1 MTTSVSY
8 RVIAGLVAVWCA
20 GSLSAS
26 GVSAAVGR
34 PARAQSAS
42 PASPDGSVSSSPRP
56 AVPASAAESRLVLDR
71 YCVGCH
77 NERLKT
83 GGLAL
88 DGIDLAQVPRDG
100 GIWEKVIRKL
110 HSGTMPP
117 QGVPRPEQ
125 ATLSAV
131 IGWLEGELDRNAARS
146 PNPGRPV
153 LHRLNRTE
161 YANVIRDLLALDVDV
176 SSLLPPDDSSYG
188 FDNIADV
195 LRVSPALL
203 EQYLTAAR
211 KISALAVGDPEI
223 VPASDTY
230 RVRHDLSQD
239 RHVEGLPLGTVGG
252 TLVRHNVPL
261 DGEYVLQVKLFRTN
275 LAAIRGLEYPH
286 QVEISV
292 DGQRVFL
299 ANVGGTADFLG
310 LFDNP
315 KPYSDLVD
323 ARLQVRLN
331 MTAGPHEIGAAFLQK
346 ALSAGTAQL
355 QPFIRSSA
363 DPLDFTGRP
372 HIETLTITGP
382 SMTTGPGDTPSRRR
396 IFSCRPSNRISESRC
411 AEQILS
417 TLGRRAYRQPL
428 TDSDVRRLL
437 EFYQAGRQK
446 GTFEAG
452 IQLALRRMLASPK
465 FVFRAE
471 QEPANAA
478 SGAVYRVSDTELASR
493 LSFFLWSS
501 IPDDELLDAAKHG
514 TLGTPVVL
522 ERQVRRMLADS
533 RADALVTNFSGQW
546 LQLRNLRNIQ
556 PDSES
561 FPDFDDNLRQA
572 FQRETELFLG
582 SIVHDDRNV
591 LDLFS
596 ADYTFVN
603 ERLARHY
610 GMPGIYGSHFR
621 RVHVANEARR
631 GLLGQG
637 SMLTVTSHT
646 DRTSPVLRGKWIL
659 DNILGMPPPAP
670 PAVVPALKE
679 SDDAGKPLTMRAQ
692 MEMHRAN
699 ATCAACHRMM
709 DPPGFAL
716 ENFDAIGAW
725 RTGDSGGPIDASAQM
740 GDGSRITGAV
750 GLRQALLSRPELIV
764 GTITEKL
771 LTYALGRGVESYDMP
786 SVRAIG
792 REAARSQYKFSSLV
806 LGIVKSTPF
815 QMRVVSRHTPN

>member
-1 MTTSVSY
+1 MTTATATAAAT
-8 RVIAGLVAVWCA
+8 RLIAGFAVLAGALGVGVPGVAAAQA
-20 GSLSAS
+20 GGSADN
-26 GVSAAVGR
+26 AET
-34 PARAQSAS
+34 RA
-42 PASPDGSVSSSPRP
+42 
-56 AVPASAAESRLVLDR
+56 VLDR
-71 YCVGCH
+71 YCVSCH
-77 NERLKT
+77 NQRLKT

-88 DGIDLAQVPRDG
+88 DGIDPGQVPQG
-100 GIWEKVIRKL
+100 GEVWEKVIRKL
-110 HSGTMPP
+110 RSGTMPP
-117 QGVPRPEQ
+117 QGAPRPEPQ
-125 ATLSAV
+125 ALLAV
-131 IGWLEGELDRNAARS
+131 TEWLEGELDRSAALS
-146 PNPGRPV
+146 PNPGRPL

-161 YANVIRDLLALDVDV
+161 YANVIRDLLALEVDV

-203 EQYLTAAR
+203 EQYLAAAR

-223 VPASDTY
+223 VPVSETY
-230 RVRHDLSQD
+230 RVRQDLSQD
-239 RHVEGLPLGTVGG
+239 RHVEGLSLGTVGG
-252 TLVRHNVPL
+252 TLVRHNTPL

-275 LAAIRGLEYPH
+275 LAAIRGLEHPH
-286 QVEISV
+286 QVEITV

-299 ANVGGTADFLG
+299 ASVGGTADFLG

-331 MTAGPHEIGAAFLQK
+331 MTAGPHEIGAAFIQK

-382 SMTTGPGDTPSRRR
+382 EKVTGPGETPSRRR
-396 IFSCRPSNRISESRC
+396 VFSCRPSNRISENRC
-411 AEQILS
+411 AQQILG
-417 TLGRRAYRQPL
+417 TLGRRAYRQTL
-428 TDSDVRRLL
+428 TDSDLRRLL
-437 EFYQAGRQK
+437 EFYQTGRQK

-471 QEPANAA
+471 REPLNVAP
-478 SGAVYRVSDTELASR
+478 GAVYRVSDTELASR

-501 IPDDELLDAAKHG
+501 IPDDELLDAAQRG
-514 TLGTPVVL
+514 TLDQPAVL
-522 ERQVRRMLADS
+522 ERQVRRMLADP
-533 RADALVTNFSGQW
+533 RADALVTNFAGQW

-582 SIVHDDRNV
+582 SIVREDRNV
-591 LDLFS
+591 LDLFT

-610 GMPGIYGSHFR
+610 GLRGIYGSHFR
-621 RVHVANEARR
+621 RVHVDNVARR

-659 DNILGMPPPAP
+659 DNIVGMPPPAP

-692 MEMHRAN
+692 MERHRAN

-725 RTGDSGGPIDASAQM
+725 RTDDSGGAIDASAQL
-740 GDGSRITGAV
+740 GDGTRIAGAV
-750 GLRQALLSRPELIV
+750 GLREALLSRPDVIV

-771 LTYALGRGVESYDMP
+771 LTYALGRGVGHYDMP
-786 SVRAIG
+786 AVRAIE
-792 REAARSQYKFSSLV
+792 RAAARSQYRFSSLV
-806 LGIVKSTPF
+806 IGIVTSTPF
-815 QMRVVSRHTPN
+815 QMRVVSPNQSN